1 MTERTERKHK
11 ISLEMSYEEI
21 ISQLRDLI
29 RDRESFVTGDSKDAE
44 FCEPYIRDINALKVA
59 VSVLEDF
66 YARCEE
72 QPMTYKKL
80 KAYPD
85 AEKNQRCEVDEFIE
99 SIADA
104 QTRKMFDLRF
114 RKKLKYYQ
122 VAMRLGGGMTAGCVK
137 MRIARYMDR
146 NATQKK

>member
-1 MTERTERKHK
+1 
-11 ISLEMSYEEI
+11 MSYEEI
-21 ISQLRDLI
+21 ISRLRDLI
-29 RDRESFVTGDSKDAE
+29 RDRESFVTGDSKDAD
-44 FCEPYIRDINALKVA
+44 FCEPYIRDINALEVA

-66 YARCEE
+66 YARCEG

-80 KAYPD
+80 KAYSD
-85 AEKNQRCEVDEFIE
+85 VEEDQRREVDEFIE

-104 QTRKMFDLRF
+104 QTRRMFDLRF

-146 NATQKK
+146 NATPKKVTKSCDFFV